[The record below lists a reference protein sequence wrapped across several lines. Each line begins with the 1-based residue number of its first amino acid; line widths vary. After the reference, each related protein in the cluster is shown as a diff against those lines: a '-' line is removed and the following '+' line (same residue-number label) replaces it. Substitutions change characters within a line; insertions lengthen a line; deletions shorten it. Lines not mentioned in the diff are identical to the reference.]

1 MPKLSTKVLVPILAA
16 ACAVS
21 VSACKAQTTSEQ
33 EADQTTTTSDSTEQT
48 TRRVGKVGVGYV
60 TVPSDWISL
69 ATKSGSGDIEFC
81 DITATKIITMKVMD
95 SSDVD
100 IIASK
105 NAEAS
110 ASTTTNGTTTS
121 GTTDTSKSE
130 NASTS
135 TSGTSENSSTSTTQE
150 SSSTASNGSTS
161 TSGTTS
167 SSSTDK
173 NASSTSSSSTESS
186 DTVTIEDAVKAIIY
200 HAKEYDVT
208 DDNIQQEQT
217 TLANRDATKLMTTYG
232 DGTKVICWVLLDDS
246 GNVRYVAAEAPSD
259 SVDEVA
265 AIVEST
271 YSF

>member
-33 EADQTTTTSDSTEQT
+33 KADQTTTTSESTEQT

-95 SSDVD
+95 STDVD
-100 IIASK
+100 IVNSK
-105 NAEAS
+105 NAEKS
-110 ASTTTNGTTTS
+110 AATSTTTGSTATENATS
-121 GTTDTSKSE
+121 GTTTQSGNS
-130 NASTS
+130 STN
-135 TSGTSENSSTSTTQE
+135 SGTSSTGTNSSSTSTT
-150 SSSTASNGSTS
+150 
-161 TSGTTS
+161 
-167 SSSTDK
+167 DK
-173 NASSTSSSSTESS
+173 SSTSSSSTESE
-186 DTVTIEDAVKAIIY
+186 TVTIDDAIKAIIY

-217 TLANRDATKLMTTYG
+217 TLANREATKLTITYG
-232 DGTKVICWVLLDDS
+232 DGTRVICWMLTDDS
-246 GNVRYVAAEAPSD
+246 GNVRYVAAEAPSE

>member
-1 MPKLSTKVLVPILAA
+1 MPKLSTKVLVPILAT

-33 EADQTTTTSDSTEQT
+33 EADQTTTTSESAEQT

-95 SSDVD
+95 STDVD
-100 IIASK
+100 IVNSK
-105 NAEAS
+105 NAEKS
-110 ASTTTNGTTTS
+110 AATSTTTGSTTTENATS
-121 GTTDTSKSE
+121 GTTTQ
-130 NASTS
+130 
-135 TSGTSENSSTSTTQE
+135 SGTSE
-150 SSSTASNGSTS
+150 SSSTAKTEESSNSSANSGTSSTGTNSSSTS
-161 TSGTTS
+161 TAE
-167 SSSTDK
+167 K
-173 NASSTSSSSTESS
+173 SSTSSSSTESE
-186 DTVTIEDAVKAIIY
+186 TVTIDDAIKAIIY

-217 TLANRDATKLMTTYG
+217 TLANREATKLTIAYG
-232 DGTKVICWVLLDDS
+232 DGTRVICWMLTDDS
-246 GNVRYVAAEAPSD
+246 GNVRYVAAEAPSE

>member
-33 EADQTTTTSDSTEQT
+33 EADQTTTTSESTEQT

-95 SSDVD
+95 STDVD
-100 IIASK
+100 IVNSK
-105 NAEAS
+105 NAEKS
-110 ASTTTNGTTTS
+110 AATSTTTGSTTTENATS
-121 GTTDTSKSE
+121 GTTTQ
-130 NASTS
+130 
-135 TSGTSENSSTSTTQE
+135 SGTSESSSTAKTEESGNSSTGTNSSSTSTT
-150 SSSTASNGSTS
+150 
-161 TSGTTS
+161 
-167 SSSTDK
+167 DK
-173 NASSTSSSSTESS
+173 SSTSSLSTESE
-186 DTVTIEDAVKAIIY
+186 TVTIDDAIKAIIY

-217 TLANRDATKLMTTYG
+217 TLADREATKLSITYG
-232 DGTKVICWVLLDDS
+232 DGTRVICWVLTDDS
-246 GNVRYVAAEAPSD
+246 GNVRYVAAEAPSE

>member
-33 EADQTTTTSDSTEQT
+33 EADQTTTTSESTEQT

-95 SSDVD
+95 STDVD
-100 IIASK
+100 IVNSK
-105 NAEAS
+105 NAEKS
-110 ASTTTNGTTTS
+110 AATSTTTGSTTT
-121 GTTDTSKSE
+121 E
-130 NASTS
+130 NATS
-135 TSGTSENSSTSTTQE
+135 GATTQSGTSESSSTAKTEESGNSSTGTNSSSTSTT
-150 SSSTASNGSTS
+150 
-161 TSGTTS
+161 
-167 SSSTDK
+167 DK
-173 NASSTSSSSTESS
+173 SSTSSSSTESE
-186 DTVTIEDAVKAIIY
+186 TVTIDDAIKAIIY

-217 TLANRDATKLMTTYG
+217 TLADREATKLSITYG
-232 DGTKVICWVLLDDS
+232 DGTRVICWVLTDDS
-246 GNVRYVAAEAPSD
+246 GNIRYVAAEAPSE

>member
-33 EADQTTTTSDSTEQT
+33 EADQTTTTSESTEQT

-95 SSDVD
+95 STDVD
-100 IIASK
+100 IVNSK
-105 NAEAS
+105 NAEKS
-110 ASTTTNGTTTS
+110 AATSTTTGSTTTENATS
-121 GTTDTSKSE
+121 GTTTQ
-130 NASTS
+130 
-135 TSGTSENSSTSTTQE
+135 SGTSE
-150 SSSTASNGSTS
+150 SSSTAKTEESGNSST
-161 TSGTTS
+161 GTN
-167 SSSTDK
+167 SSSTSATDK
-173 NASSTSSSSTESS
+173 SSTSSSSTESE
-186 DTVTIEDAVKAIIY
+186 TVTIDDAIKAIIY

-217 TLANRDATKLMTTYG
+217 TLADREATKLSITYG
-232 DGTKVICWVLLDDS
+232 DGTRVICWVLTDDS
-246 GNVRYVAAEAPSD
+246 GNVRYVAAEAPSE

>member
-33 EADQTTTTSDSTEQT
+33 EADQTTTTSESTEQT

-95 SSDVD
+95 STDVD
-100 IIASK
+100 IVNSK
-105 NAEAS
+105 NAEKS
-110 ASTTTNGTTTS
+110 AATSTTTGSTTT
-121 GTTDTSKSE
+121 E
-130 NASTS
+130 NATS
-135 TSGTSENSSTSTTQE
+135 GATTQSGTSESSSTAKTEESGNSSTGTNSSSTSTT
-150 SSSTASNGSTS
+150 
-161 TSGTTS
+161 
-167 SSSTDK
+167 DK
-173 NASSTSSSSTESS
+173 SSTSSSSTESE
-186 DTVTIEDAVKAIIY
+186 TVTIDDAIKAIIY

-217 TLANRDATKLMTTYG
+217 TLAYREATKLSITYG
-232 DGTKVICWVLLDDS
+232 DGTRVICWVLTDDS
-246 GNVRYVAAEAPSD
+246 GNVRYVAAEAPSE

>member
-33 EADQTTTTSDSTEQT
+33 EADQTTTTSESTEQT

-95 SSDVD
+95 STDVD
-100 IIASK
+100 IVNSK
-105 NAEAS
+105 NAEKS
-110 ASTTTNGTTTS
+110 AATSTTTGSTTTENATS
-121 GTTDTSKSE
+121 GTTTQ
-130 NASTS
+130 
-135 TSGTSENSSTSTTQE
+135 SGTSESSSTAKTEESGNSSTGTNSSSTSTT
-150 SSSTASNGSTS
+150 
-161 TSGTTS
+161 
-167 SSSTDK
+167 DK
-173 NASSTSSSSTESS
+173 SSTSSSSTESE
-186 DTVTIEDAVKAIIY
+186 TVTIDDAIKAIIY

-217 TLANRDATKLMTTYG
+217 TLADREATKLSITYG
-232 DGTKVICWVLLDDS
+232 DGTRVICWVLTDDS
-246 GNVRYVAAEAPSD
+246 GNVRYVAAEAPSE

>member
-33 EADQTTTTSDSTEQT
+33 EADQTTTTSESTEQT

-95 SSDVD
+95 STDVD
-100 IIASK
+100 IVNSK
-105 NAEAS
+105 NAEKS
-110 ASTTTNGTTTS
+110 AATSTTTGSTTT
-121 GTTDTSKSE
+121 E
-130 NASTS
+130 NATS
-135 TSGTSENSSTSTTQE
+135 GATTQSGTSESSSTAKTEESGNSSTGTNSSSTSTTDK
-150 SSSTASNGSTS
+150 SSA
-161 TSGTTS
+161 
-167 SSSTDK
+167 
-173 NASSTSSSSTESS
+173 SSSSTESE
-186 DTVTIEDAVKAIIY
+186 TVTIDDAIKAIIY

-217 TLANRDATKLMTTYG
+217 TLADREATKLSITYG
-232 DGTKVICWVLLDDS
+232 DGTRVICWVLTDDS
-246 GNVRYVAAEAPSD
+246 GNVRYVAAEAPSE

>member
-33 EADQTTTTSDSTEQT
+33 EADQTTTTSESAEQT

-95 SSDVD
+95 STDVD
-100 IIASK
+100 IVNSK
-105 NAEAS
+105 NAEKS
-110 ASTTTNGTTTS
+110 AATSTTTGSTTTENATS
-121 GTTDTSKSE
+121 GTTTQ
-130 NASTS
+130 
-135 TSGTSENSSTSTTQE
+135 SGTSESSSTAKTEESGNSSTGTNSSSTSTT
-150 SSSTASNGSTS
+150 
-161 TSGTTS
+161 
-167 SSSTDK
+167 DK
-173 NASSTSSSSTESS
+173 SSTSSSSTESE
-186 DTVTIEDAVKAIIY
+186 TVTIDDAIKAIIY

-217 TLANRDATKLMTTYG
+217 TLADREATKLSITYG
-232 DGTKVICWVLLDDS
+232 DGTRVICWVLTDDS
-246 GNVRYVAAEAPSD
+246 GNVRYVAAEAPSE

>member
-33 EADQTTTTSDSTEQT
+33 EADQTTTTSESTEQT

-95 SSDVD
+95 STDVD
-100 IIASK
+100 IVNSK
-105 NAEAS
+105 NAEKS
-110 ASTTTNGTTTS
+110 AATSTTTGSTTT
-121 GTTDTSKSE
+121 E
-130 NASTS
+130 NATS
-135 TSGTSENSSTSTTQE
+135 GATTQSGTSE
-150 SSSTASNGSTS
+150 SSSTAKTEESGNSST
-161 TSGTTS
+161 GTN
-167 SSSTDK
+167 SSSTSATDK
-173 NASSTSSSSTESS
+173 SSTSSSSTESE
-186 DTVTIEDAVKAIIY
+186 TVTIDDAIKAIIY

-217 TLANRDATKLMTTYG
+217 TLADREATKLSITYG
-232 DGTKVICWVLLDDS
+232 DGTRVICWVLTDDS
-246 GNVRYVAAEAPSD
+246 GNVRYVAAEAPSE

>member
-33 EADQTTTTSDSTEQT
+33 EADQTTTTSESTEQT

-95 SSDVD
+95 STDVD
-100 IIASK
+100 IVNSK
-105 NAEAS
+105 NAEKS
-110 ASTTTNGTTTS
+110 AATSTTTGSTTT
-121 GTTDTSKSE
+121 E
-130 NASTS
+130 NATS
-135 TSGTSENSSTSTTQE
+135 GATTQSGTSESSSTAKTEESGNSSTGTNSSSTSTT
-150 SSSTASNGSTS
+150 
-161 TSGTTS
+161 
-167 SSSTDK
+167 DK
-173 NASSTSSSSTESS
+173 SSTSSSSTESE
-186 DTVTIEDAVKAIIY
+186 TVTIDDAIKAIIY

-217 TLANRDATKLMTTYG
+217 TLADREATKLSITYG
-232 DGTKVICWVLLDDS
+232 DGTRVICWVLTDDS
-246 GNVRYVAAEAPSD
+246 GNVRYVAAEAPSE

-265 AIVEST
+265 ALVEST

>member
-33 EADQTTTTSDSTEQT
+33 EADQTTTTSESTEQT

-95 SSDVD
+95 STDVD
-100 IIASK
+100 IVNSK
-105 NAEAS
+105 NAEKS
-110 ASTTTNGTTTS
+110 AATSTTTGSTTT
-121 GTTDTSKSE
+121 E
-130 NASTS
+130 NATS
-135 TSGTSENSSTSTTQE
+135 DTTTQSGTSESSSTAKTEESGNSSTGTNSSSTSTT
-150 SSSTASNGSTS
+150 
-161 TSGTTS
+161 
-167 SSSTDK
+167 DK
-173 NASSTSSSSTESS
+173 SSTSSSSTESE
-186 DTVTIEDAVKAIIY
+186 TVTIDDAIKAIIY

-217 TLANRDATKLMTTYG
+217 TLADREATKLSITYG
-232 DGTKVICWVLLDDS
+232 DGTRVICWVLTDDS
-246 GNVRYVAAEAPSD
+246 GNVRYVAAEAPSE

>member
-33 EADQTTTTSDSTEQT
+33 EADQTTTTSESTEQT

-95 SSDVD
+95 STDVD
-100 IIASK
+100 IVNSK
-105 NAEAS
+105 NAEKS
-110 ASTTTNGTTTS
+110 AATSTTTGSTTTENATS
-121 GTTDTSKSE
+121 GTTTH
-130 NASTS
+130 
-135 TSGTSENSSTSTTQE
+135 SGTSESSSTAKTEESSNSSTNSGTSSTGTNSSSTSTT
-150 SSSTASNGSTS
+150 
-161 TSGTTS
+161 
-167 SSSTDK
+167 DK
-173 NASSTSSSSTESS
+173 SSTSSSSTESE
-186 DTVTIEDAVKAIIY
+186 TVTIDDAIKAIIY

-217 TLANRDATKLMTTYG
+217 TLANREDTKLTITYS
-232 DGTKVICWVLLDDS
+232 DGTRVICWMLTDDS
-246 GNVRYVAAEAPSD
+246 GNVRYVAAEAPSE

>member
-33 EADQTTTTSDSTEQT
+33 EADQTTTTSESTEQT

-95 SSDVD
+95 STDVD
-100 IIASK
+100 IVNSK
-105 NAEAS
+105 NAEKS
-110 ASTTTNGTTTS
+110 AATSTTTGSTTTEDATS
-121 GTTDTSKSE
+121 GTTTQ
-130 NASTS
+130 
-135 TSGTSENSSTSTTQE
+135 SGTSE
-150 SSSTASNGSTS
+150 SSSTAKAEESGNSST
-161 TSGTTS
+161 GTN
-167 SSSTDK
+167 SSSTSATDK
-173 NASSTSSSSTESS
+173 SSTSSSSTESE
-186 DTVTIEDAVKAIIY
+186 TVTIDDAIKAIIY

-217 TLANRDATKLMTTYG
+217 TLADREATKLSITYG
-232 DGTKVICWVLLDDS
+232 DGTRVICWVLTDDS
-246 GNVRYVAAEAPSD
+246 GNVRYVAAEAPSE

>member
-33 EADQTTTTSDSTEQT
+33 EADQTTTTSESTEQT

-95 SSDVD
+95 STDVD
-100 IIASK
+100 IVNSK
-105 NAEAS
+105 NAEKS
-110 ASTTTNGTTTS
+110 AATSTTTGSTTT
-121 GTTDTSKSE
+121 E
-130 NASTS
+130 NATS
-135 TSGTSENSSTSTTQE
+135 GATTQSGTSESSSTAKTEESGNSSTGTNSSSTSTT
-150 SSSTASNGSTS
+150 
-161 TSGTTS
+161 
-167 SSSTDK
+167 DK
-173 NASSTSSSSTESS
+173 SSTSSSSTESE
-186 DTVTIEDAVKAIIY
+186 TVTIDDAIKAIIY

-217 TLANRDATKLMTTYG
+217 TLADREATKLSITYG
-232 DGTKVICWVLLDDS
+232 DGTRVICWVLTDDS
-246 GNVRYVAAEAPSD
+246 GNVRYVAAEAPSE

>member
-33 EADQTTTTSDSTEQT
+33 EADQTTTTSESTEQT

-95 SSDVD
+95 STDVD
-100 IIASK
+100 IVNSK
-105 NAEAS
+105 NAEKS
-110 ASTTTNGTTTS
+110 AATSTTTGSTTTLDATS
-121 GTTDTSKSE
+121 GTTTQ
-130 NASTS
+130 
-135 TSGTSENSSTSTTQE
+135 SGTSE
-150 SSSTASNGSTS
+150 SSSTAKTEESGNSST
-161 TSGTTS
+161 GTN
-167 SSSTDK
+167 SSSTSATDK
-173 NASSTSSSSTESS
+173 SSTSSSSTESE
-186 DTVTIEDAVKAIIY
+186 TVTIDDAIKAIIY

-217 TLANRDATKLMTTYG
+217 TLAGREATKLSITYG
-232 DGTKVICWVLLDDS
+232 DGTRVICWVLTDDS
-246 GNVRYVAAEAPSD
+246 GNVRYVAAEAPSE

>member
-33 EADQTTTTSDSTEQT
+33 EADQTTTTSESTEQT

-95 SSDVD
+95 STDVD
-100 IIASK
+100 IVNSK
-105 NAEAS
+105 NAEKS
-110 ASTTTNGTTTS
+110 AATSTTTGSTTT
-121 GTTDTSKSE
+121 E
-130 NASTS
+130 NATPGA
-135 TSGTSENSSTSTTQE
+135 TTQSGTSE
-150 SSSTASNGSTS
+150 SSSTAKTEESGNSST
-161 TSGTTS
+161 GTN
-167 SSSTDK
+167 SSSTSITDK
-173 NASSTSSSSTESS
+173 SSTSSSSTESE
-186 DTVTIEDAVKAIIY
+186 TVTIDDAIKAIIY

-217 TLANRDATKLMTTYG
+217 TLADREATKLSITYG
-232 DGTKVICWVLLDDS
+232 DGTRVICWVLTDDS
-246 GNVRYVAAEAPSD
+246 GNVRYVAAEAPSE

>member
-33 EADQTTTTSDSTEQT
+33 EADQTTTTSESTEQT

-95 SSDVD
+95 STDVD
-100 IIASK
+100 IVNSK
-105 NAEAS
+105 NAEKS
-110 ASTTTNGTTTS
+110 AATSTTTGSTTTENATS
-121 GTTDTSKSE
+121 GTTTQ
-130 NASTS
+130 
-135 TSGTSENSSTSTTQE
+135 SGTSESSSTAKTEESGNSSTGTNSSSTSTT
-150 SSSTASNGSTS
+150 
-161 TSGTTS
+161 
-167 SSSTDK
+167 DK
-173 NASSTSSSSTESS
+173 SSTSSSSTESE
-186 DTVTIEDAVKAIIY
+186 TVTIDDAIKAIIY

-217 TLANRDATKLMTTYG
+217 TLAYREATKLSITYG
-232 DGTKVICWVLLDDS
+232 DGTRVICWVLTDDS
-246 GNVRYVAAEAPSD
+246 GNVRYVAAEAPSE

>member
-33 EADQTTTTSDSTEQT
+33 EADQTTTTSESTEQT

-60 TVPSDWISL
+60 TVPYDWISL

-95 SSDVD
+95 STDVD
-100 IIASK
+100 IVNSK
-105 NAEAS
+105 NAEKS
-110 ASTTTNGTTTS
+110 AATSTTTGSTTTENATS
-121 GTTDTSKSE
+121 GTTTQNGTSESS
-130 NASTS
+130 STAKTEESSNSS
-135 TSGTSENSSTSTTQE
+135 TNSGTSSTGTNSSSTSTT
-150 SSSTASNGSTS
+150 
-161 TSGTTS
+161 
-167 SSSTDK
+167 DK
-173 NASSTSSSSTESS
+173 SSTSSSSTESE
-186 DTVTIEDAVKAIIY
+186 TVTIDDAIKAIIY

-217 TLANRDATKLMTTYG
+217 TLANREATKLTITYG
-232 DGTKVICWVLLDDS
+232 DGTRVICWVLTDDS
-246 GNVRYVAAEAPSD
+246 GNVRYVAAEAPSE

>member
-33 EADQTTTTSDSTEQT
+33 EADQTTTTSESTEQT

-95 SSDVD
+95 STDVD
-100 IIASK
+100 IVNSK
-105 NAEAS
+105 NAEKS
-110 ASTTTNGTTTS
+110 AATSTTTGSTTTLDATS
-121 GTTDTSKSE
+121 GTTTQ
-130 NASTS
+130 
-135 TSGTSENSSTSTTQE
+135 SGTSESSSTAKTEESGNSSTGTNSSSTSTT
-150 SSSTASNGSTS
+150 
-161 TSGTTS
+161 
-167 SSSTDK
+167 DK
-173 NASSTSSSSTESS
+173 SSTSSSSTESE
-186 DTVTIEDAVKAIIY
+186 TVTIDDAIKAIIY

-217 TLANRDATKLMTTYG
+217 TLADREATKLSITYG
-232 DGTKVICWVLLDDS
+232 DGTRVICWVLTDDS
-246 GNVRYVAAEAPSD
+246 GNVRYVAAEAPSE

>member
-33 EADQTTTTSDSTEQT
+33 EADQTTTTSESTEQT

-95 SSDVD
+95 STDVD
-100 IIASK
+100 IVNSK
-105 NAEAS
+105 NAEKS
-110 ASTTTNGTTTS
+110 AATSTTTGSTTTENATS
-121 GTTDTSKSE
+121 GTTTQ
-130 NASTS
+130 
-135 TSGTSENSSTSTTQE
+135 SGTSESSSTAKTEESGNSSTGTNSSSTSTT
-150 SSSTASNGSTS
+150 
-161 TSGTTS
+161 
-167 SSSTDK
+167 DK
-173 NASSTSSSSTESS
+173 SSTSSSSTESE
-186 DTVTIEDAVKAIIY
+186 TVTIDDAIKAIIY

-217 TLANRDATKLMTTYG
+217 TLADREATKLSITYG
-232 DGTKVICWVLLDDS
+232 DGTRVICWVLTDDS
-246 GNVRYVAAEAPSD
+246 GNVRYVAAEAPSE

-271 YSF
+271 YSV